1 MKNKGCL
8 GDMINVCS
16 LSVPE
21 FFFDSNYDLDARCSR
36 AGCVDGVQHSVQ
48 SPA

>member
-21 FFFDSNYDLDARCSR
+21 FFFDLNYDLDAVLELV
-36 AGCVDGVQHSVQ
+36 VDGVQHSVQ

>member
-21 FFFDSNYDLDARCSR
+21 FFFDLNYDHLDARCPR
-36 AGCVDGVQHSVQ
+36 AGCGWS
-48 SPA
+48 ST